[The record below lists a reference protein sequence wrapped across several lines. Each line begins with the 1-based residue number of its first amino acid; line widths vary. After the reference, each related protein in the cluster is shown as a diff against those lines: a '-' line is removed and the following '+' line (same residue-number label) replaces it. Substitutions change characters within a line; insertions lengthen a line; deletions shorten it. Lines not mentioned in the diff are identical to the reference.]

1 MCLWHLYHRLF
12 GNHYLLD
19 VESTAKYSS
28 SLANG
33 YHQGAYR
40 NVSKTRMKVYLSQMS
55 YTPSHTPSASFTSSL
70 QSSTVEQKSSIL
82 TTSNSNPPLIIS
94 NRRLL
99 LNLNK
104 SALAKQRKYGSEHKL
119 LANFHHYYR
128 QQQQQTGNALQLAG
142 RGQHLTHIPD
152 VAGCSNVNFSKCRM
166 ARLKRSSSARTLRGR
181 ATITTAKTATGTATG
196 TAKLSRFASSSGS
209 QRRKDFRHF
218 GNSLKV
224 GNINALLC

>member
-1 MCLWHLYHRLF
+1 MCLWHLYHRSF

-33 YHQGAYR
+33 YHQDAYG
-40 NVSKTRMKVYLSQMS
+40 NVSKTPMKLYLSQMS
-55 YTPSHTPSASFTSSL
+55 YTPPHTPSASFTSSL
-70 QSSTVEQKSSIL
+70 QSSTVEQKRIL
-82 TTSNSNPPLIIS
+82 TKSSSNPPLIIP

-104 SALAKQRKYGSEHKL
+104 SALAKQRKYGFEHKL

-128 QQQQQTGNALQLAG
+128 QQQTGNALQLAG

-218 GNSLKV
+218 GNCLKV

>member
-1 MCLWHLYHRLF
+1 MCLWHLYHRSF

-33 YHQGAYR
+33 YHQGAYG

-55 YTPSHTPSASFTSSL
+55 YTSPHTPSTSL
-70 QSSTVEQKSSIL
+70 QSSTVEQKRIL
-82 TTSNSNPPLIIS
+82 TTSNSSSPLIIP

-142 RGQHLTHIPD
+142 RGQHLTHITD

-218 GNSLKV
+218 GNCLKV
-224 GNINALLC
+224 GNINALPC